1 MRDPNQITIIGAG
14 AVGLCAARALAMRG
28 SRVTVLD
35 QGEPGSGAS
44 RGNAGWVVPNRTAP
58 VPAPGLVGASIRSL
72 WQRDNAFSVRM
83 AADSDYL
90 RWLISFWRH
99 CNARDHSAGT
109 EATGALNARTEVL
122 FDQLQTGGVPFEME
136 RADILYAYRSPAA
149 LEHDLAGMDEPARP
163 ASSAHLPLDADALRA
178 REPAL
183 NDDIVGGYAMPDQRW
198 VRPETLVAGL
208 VNDLTTRGVE
218 IRSNVAVTGFDSQ
231 RGTVRAVHTS
241 DGPFASENVLLCAGV
256 WTAELGKLVGVRLP
270 IQAGKGYSLDYTN
283 PPRSITNALYL
294 DEARLAVTPFD
305 GTVRIAGLMELT
317 PPDTALRPERLA
329 AIAGGAN
336 RYLRD
341 WPADPA
347 LASGWTGMR
356 PLTPDGLP
364 LIGRVPGFQNLL
376 VAAGHAMLGITLAPA
391 TAEALAEMMGD
402 ERVPEMLKPFDP
414 GRFSG

>member
-1 MRDPNQITIIGAG
+1 MRDSDQITIVGAG
-14 AVGLCAARALAMRG
+14 AVGLCAARALALRG
-28 SRVTVLD
+28 CKVTVLD
-35 QGEPGSGAS
+35 RGEPGSGAS
-44 RGNAGWVVPNRTAP
+44 QGNAGWVVPNRAAP
-58 VPAPGLVGASIRSL
+58 VPAPGLLDASIRSL
-72 WQRDNAFSVRM
+72 WQRDNAFSVRP
-83 AADSDYL
+83 AADGDYL

-109 EATGALNARTEVL
+109 KATQALNARTDSL
-122 FDQLQTGGVPFEME
+122 FDQLRADGVAFESE
-136 RADILYAYRSPAA
+136 QADILYAYRSPAA
-149 LEHDLAGMDEPARP
+149 LEHDLAGMDKPAGP
-163 ASSAHLPLDADALRA
+163 GSAAHLPLDGDALRA

-183 NDDIVGGYAMPDQRW
+183 NDDIVGGYAIPDQRW
-198 VRPETLVAGL
+198 VRPETLVTGL
-208 VNDLTTRGVE
+208 VNDLTRRGVA
-218 IRSNVAVTGFDSQ
+218 IRSNVTVTGFEYQ
-231 RGTVRAVHTS
+231 RGNVRAVHTS
-241 DGPFASENVLLCAGV
+241 DGRVASENVLLCAGV
-256 WTAELGKLVGVRLP
+256 WTAELTKLAGVRLP
-270 IQAGKGYSLDYTN
+270 MQAGKGYSLDYTN
-283 PPRSITNALYL
+283 PPQTVSNALYL

-329 AIAGGAN
+329 TLAGEAS

-391 TAEALAEMMGD
+391 TAEALGEMVDD
-402 ERVPEMLKPFDP
+402 ERIPAVLHPFDP